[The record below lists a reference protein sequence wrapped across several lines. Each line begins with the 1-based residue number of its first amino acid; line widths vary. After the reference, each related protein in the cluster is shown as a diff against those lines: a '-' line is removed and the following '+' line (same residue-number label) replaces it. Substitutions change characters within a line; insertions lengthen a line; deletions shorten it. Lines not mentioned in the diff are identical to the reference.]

1 MSKKPSKIPPPLASK
16 EKKTSPYDIAICRAG
31 KSGCIHA
38 LINPKT
44 ISEKIEKTLDELCLR
59 EHIMSRVKKR
69 LLYHMRFKVALAGC
83 PNCCPQPQI
92 KDFGISGQAI
102 PAVTENPCIECMKCV
117 KVCKEDGAILIEDT
131 VPVFDYDLCVFCGDC
146 ERVCPTGTIE
156 NKKVKMRVM
165 AGGRLGRH
173 PQLAEALE
181 EMADEDGVL
190 EVLKEVVEKYIR
202 EAPPFR
208 KRRY

>member
-1 MSKKPSKIPPPLASK
+1 MNKKPLKIIPPLVIK
-16 EKKTSPYDIAICRAG
+16 EKKTSPYDITVCRAG

-44 ISEKIEKTLDELCLR
+44 ISEKIEKALDELGLG

-69 LLYHMRFKVALAGC
+69 LIYHMRFKVTLAGC

-102 PAVTENPCIECMKCV
+102 PAVTENPCTECMKCV
-117 KVCKEDGAILIEDT
+117 KICKEEGAVVVENAM
-131 VPVFDYDLCVFCGDC
+131 PVFDYDLCVFCGDC

-156 NKKVKMRVM
+156 NKKVGIRVM

-173 PQLAEALE
+173 PQLAKVLKD
-181 EMADEDGVL
+181 MADEDYVL
-190 EVLKEVVEKYIR
+190 VALKEMVEKYIQGL
-202 EAPPFR
+202 PPFR
-208 KRRY
+208 KRKY